1 MKNNSILY
9 VLLFFL
15 IIVNGFFIFNYLS
28 GDKLP
33 EFIEPKSPQQFIGE
47 RLGFNDAQKAK
58 LAKLEESHHKE
69 LRKIGDDT
77 KFLKDKLFNKL
88 SDKTISQTE
97 IDSITKIIG
106 ENEAISSK
114 KIFYY
119 FKEIEAICNSE
130 EQRKVFRNIIQDAIG
145 KPKLRGMPP
154 NAHRPPPN
162 GREGRMPPPEHQ

>member
-15 IIVNGFFIFNYLS
+15 IIVNGFFIYNYLA

-47 RLGFNDAQKAK
+47 RLGFNDAQKAE

-88 SDKTISQTE
+88 SDKTISQEE
-97 IDSITKIIG
+97 IDSISKIIG

-130 EQRKVFRNIIQDAIG
+130 TQREAFRTIIQDAIG
-145 KPKLRGMPP
+145 KPELRRLPP
-154 NAHRPPPN
+154 NAHRPPPIK
-162 GREGRMPPPEHQ
+162 GREGQRPPPEH